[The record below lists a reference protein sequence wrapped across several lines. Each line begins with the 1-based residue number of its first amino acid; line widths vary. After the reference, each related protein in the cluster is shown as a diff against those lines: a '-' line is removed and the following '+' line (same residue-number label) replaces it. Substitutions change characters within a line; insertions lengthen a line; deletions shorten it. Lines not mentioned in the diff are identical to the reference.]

1 MCGTP
6 LTLTCS
12 KSTIEPLQKGVK
24 YVQSHISPFS
34 IGSIVDF
41 EQVNV
46 SSERITFT
54 FLTHFMSLVSFYTP
68 WKYQKTSDFRG
79 DRKRHVAWNG
89 LMKF

>member
-24 YVQSHISPFS
+24 HIQSHISPFC

-46 SSERITFT
+46 RLERITFI
-54 FLTHFMSLVSFYTP
+54 FLTHFMSLFSFYTP

-79 DRKRHVAWNG
+79 DRKRQVAWNG